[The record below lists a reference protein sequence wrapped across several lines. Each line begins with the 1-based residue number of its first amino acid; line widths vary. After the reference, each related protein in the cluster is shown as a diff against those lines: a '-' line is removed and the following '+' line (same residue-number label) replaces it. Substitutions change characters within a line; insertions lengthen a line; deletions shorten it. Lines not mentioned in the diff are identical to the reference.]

1 MKLIIAVIK
10 PFNMAND
17 CEAVSVIPAE
27 TNTFGRQISH
37 TKLSQEG

>member
-17 CEAVSVIPAE
+17 CETWSVIPAE
-27 TNTFGRQISH
+27 TKVLGRQKCH
-37 TKLSQEG
+37 TELHQEG